1 MSKAVSIYRDN
12 RCWTRSDCEDNKT
25 FLIENFR
32 RYTENHFGRDIDRS
46 GYFTYASLLE
56 DGKLN
61 LDAVEKLLVES
72 EEYQNQTDVE
82 SS

>member
-1 MSKAVSIYRDN
+1 VKTIKPFYRELQTLY
-12 RCWTRSDCEDNKT
+12 RK
-25 FLIENFR
+25 
-32 RYTENHFGRDIDRS
+32 HFGRDIDRS